1 MKKHT
6 MNKKIMMVVLLV
18 YAFGFMNIPNIF
30 ASQPNPLPF
39 PEFGVTTPNS
49 SVSTPPLLPWG
60 GETTNGASDI
70 PSIDWGTPSTNP
82 NDGNENTG
90 TNNGGDNTTSSNDS
104 NTSGGSSSSSS
115 GGSSSSSSTTTTN
128 KTSNSSGNP
137 ITVSPGGGNGSGGAA
152 FDLDNILGFAKD
164 FFGLGKNDDDEFAS
178 EINEELQG
186 IINVV
191 VNFGNLVIFI
201 AAVVLGVKYIWSG
214 VEGKMIVKETLP
226 SFCIGVTFFYFAQK
240 LVDFFKIIGTDIQNT
255 TSSNAI
261 IGTIWNTTT
270 YLIQIAC
277 IGGIVF
283 LGLKYMWAPADK
295 RADFKNQS
303 IMVVLGLILVLSSVE
318 FINFI
323 LSFGNTVF

>member
-6 MNKKIMMVVLLV
+6 MNKKIMLVVLLV

-49 SVSTPPLLPWG
+49 SVSTPSLLPWG

-70 PSIDWGTPSTNP
+70 PNINWNVTVPTNP

-90 TNNGGDNTTSSNDS
+90 TNNGGDNNTTSGNDS
-104 NTSGGSSSSSS
+104 NTS

-137 ITVSPGGGNGSGGAA
+137 ITVSPGGGSGSGGAA
-152 FDLDNILGFAKD
+152 FDLDTILGFAKD
-164 FFGLGKNDDDEFAS
+164 FFGLGKSDDDDFAS

-191 VNFGNLVIFI
+191 VNFGNLIIFI
-201 AAVVLGVKYIWSG
+201 VAVVLGVKYIWSG
-214 VEGKMIVKETLP
+214 VDGKMIVKETLP

-240 LVDFFKIIGTDIQNT
+240 LVDFFKVIGTDIQNT

-261 IGTIWNTTT
+261 IGTIWNTTA

-277 IGGIVF
+277 IGGIIF
-283 LGLKYMWAPADK
+283 LGLKYMWSPADK
-295 RADFKNQS
+295 RADFKNQAV
-303 IMVVLGLILVLSSVE
+303 MLVLGLILVLSAVE

-323 LSFGNTVF
+323 LGIGNALL